1 MLPISNNTWK
11 FLNNYL
17 TQHILFTEPPN
28 YYRPSNHGVV
38 RPNQQAYYNKA
49 SSCPMMPPLSENPT
63 PTLGTLSQA
72 WPSQLNSN
80 GASNG
85 VGLQQVNPSPSM
97 PTTGESGNSLPLLTS
112 LDLEILQ
119 PNGPTSSQPR
129 QDQPNQQVQQSQ
141 QPSQRQGLDWFNY
154 VSQQPQSTQN
164 GATGT
169 SGALGTGYS
178 YASSMLD
185 EDLFQNLMV
194 NHQLKQETQG
204 QSNMAVHGPSSS
216 DCVQSFTALLNCP
229 NLNGSTPETMRQ
241 MEASGPNQMVSQIP
255 YPSSSM
261 GQESHLESF
270 AWPYFQE

>member
-1 MLPISNNTWK
+1 
-11 FLNNYL
+11 
-17 TQHILFTEPPN
+17 
-28 YYRPSNHGVV
+28 
-38 RPNQQAYYNKA
+38 
-49 SSCPMMPPLSENPT
+49 MMPPLLETTMP
-63 PTLGTLSQA
+63 GTLSQS

-119 PNGPTSSQPR
+119 PSGPTSSQPR

-141 QPSQRQGLDWFNY
+141 QPSQRQGLDGPHTWYNY
-154 VSQQPQSTQN
+154 GSQQPQSTPN

-169 SGALGTGYS
+169 SGSLGTGYS
-178 YASSMLD
+178 YPSSLD
-185 EDLFQNLMV
+185 EEYFQNL
-194 NHQLKQETQG
+194 NHHLKQESQG
-204 QSNMAVHGPSSS
+204 LSNVAMLGSACTLSS
-216 DCVQSFTALLNCP
+216 DGVQSFTALLNCP
-229 NLNGSTPETMRQ
+229 NPNGSTPETMRQ

-270 AWPYFQE
+270 TWQYFPE